1 LLNSGN
7 VHSVCHDSLFSN
19 ETNMNVKYFV
29 DTTLEMIDNMIH
41 FDERINFK
49 KTQHDLITVGE
60 LLIDMISEDYS
71 DHVDGGVYQKHFGG
85 SPSNIVINTKRL
97 GINSITA
104 STVGDDGLGDF
115 LTQHLQNVNVDT
127 SNIQRDDD
135 ATSMVLINKSKST
148 PTPIFY
154 RQADY
159 HLQYN
164 SKLGKGIQDSKIM
177 HFTCWPI
184 SMEPARSTVEKC
196 IKAAK
201 ANNLLIGFDPNYHPK
216 LWKKNE
222 NGVEYIKSIMPYVD
236 IVKPSLDDAER
247 LFGEDDIENHI
258 QQFLNVGAKLVIL
271 SLGKDGAVVSN
282 GKETFRFPSLA
293 TEVTDTTGAGDAFWS
308 GFYAALIKGNTVKE
322 ALQSGF
328 AVSAY
333 KLKYTGATVDLPKL
347 EDIKNIY
354 F

>member
-1 LLNSGN
+1 
-7 VHSVCHDSLFSN
+7 
-19 ETNMNVKYFV
+19 
-29 DTTLEMIDNMIH
+29 
-41 FDERINFK
+41 
-49 KTQHDLITVGE
+49 
-60 LLIDMISEDYS
+60 
-71 DHVDGGVYQKHFGG
+71 GGVYQKHFGG

-127 SNIQRDDD
+127 SNIQRVDD

-201 ANNLLIGFDPNYHPK
+201 ANNLL
-216 LWKKNE
+216 
-222 NGVEYIKSIMPYVD
+222 
-236 IVKPSLDDAER
+236 
-247 LFGEDDIENHI
+247 
-258 QQFLNVGAKLVIL
+258 
-271 SLGKDGAVVSN
+271 
-282 GKETFRFPSLA
+282 
-293 TEVTDTTGAGDAFWS
+293 
-308 GFYAALIKGNTVKE
+308 
-322 ALQSGF
+322 
-328 AVSAY
+328 
-333 KLKYTGATVDLPKL
+333 
-347 EDIKNIY
+347 
-354 F
+354 